1 MRECFQS
8 QESILDRPCH
18 QVIKINV
25 MKAQS
30 QKSQIFDKVK
40 GTSIKIYK
48 ASQKNHKC
56 KYFPFQKLFKEGNKT
71 FRYLF
76 SQTSGG
82 RRDQSY
88 PQWYPGQYFVRT
100 VVLLLV
106 PLVCQPVSST
116 TLCCCSIYGNFSQY
130 LVIVPRVHK
139 CKAPLCATMY
149 YCQWL

>member
-1 MRECFQS
+1 MTSSYLVKCHEDSVTKLPIFYQS
-8 QESILDRPCH
+8 EGYKYKELQGQP
-18 QVIKINV
+18 KISNANIFLFRNSTFSK
-25 MKAQS
+25 KA
-30 QKSQIFDKVK
+30 
-40 GTSIKIYK
+40 T
-48 ASQKNHKC
+48 
-56 KYFPFQKLFKEGNKT
+56 KT

-88 PQWYPGQYFVRT
+88 PQWYPRWYSVRT
-100 VVLLLV
+100 VKVLCTYCTVLLLV
-106 PLVCQPVSST
+106 PLVYQPVSST
-116 TLCCCSIYGNFSQY
+116 TLCCYGIYGNISQY

>member
-1 MRECFQS
+1 MKTQS
-8 QESILDRPCH
+8 QNSQFFYQSEGYKYKELQGQP
-18 QVIKINV
+18 KISNANIFLFRNSTFSK
-25 MKAQS
+25 KA
-30 QKSQIFDKVK
+30 
-40 GTSIKIYK
+40 T
-48 ASQKNHKC
+48 
-56 KYFPFQKLFKEGNKT
+56 KT

-88 PQWYPGQYFVRT
+88 PQWYPRQYFVRT
-100 VVLLLV
+100 VVQLLV

-116 TLCCCSIYGNFSQY
+116 TLCCYSIYGNISQY